1 MQRTVFYVFLFTTI
15 LVASASGDEAE
26 TRAAQILK
34 KIPLIDGHNDVPWVL
49 RDKHQRNWD
58 RINFMDTTTL
68 AEPMHTDIPRLRRGG
83 MGAQFWS
90 VYVPVEIKG
99 AEAVQAVWEQINI
112 VRRMVDRY
120 PDTFEFAYTAD
131 DILRIHKK
139 GKIGSLIGVE
149 GGHCINNSL
158 AVLRELYAAG
168 ARYMTLTHSENTDW
182 ADSATAAPTHNG
194 LTDFGKK
201 VVQEMN
207 WLGMLVDLSHVS
219 PKTMKDALEVTQTP
233 VIFSH
238 SSARAISNH
247 PRNVPDDV
255 LELVAANGGV
265 VMVNFATGFISE
277 KARQY
282 DADQKAAEARWKRLY
297 PEDPVRVKKE
307 LEDWKTSNP
316 NPRATLQQVADHIDH
331 IRKIAGIDSIG
342 IGSDFDGI
350 PHTPIGLE
358 DVSKFPQLL
367 GELLR
372 RGYSEEDVSKIAG
385 LNVLRV
391 MKKTEEV
398 SATLRKQRG
407 PLESETPVK

>member
-1 MQRTVFYVFLFTTI
+1 MQRTVFFAFFLATT
-15 LVASASGDEAE
+15 LVGSASGDDAEA
-26 TRAAQILK
+26 RAAQILK

-49 RDKHQRNWD
+49 QDKHHRSWD

-68 AEPMHTDIPRLRRGG
+68 PEPMHTDIPRLRRGG
-83 MGAQFWS
+83 VGAQFWS
-90 VYVPVEIKG
+90 VYVPVEVKS
-99 AEAVQAVWEQINI
+99 AAAVQAVWEQINI
-112 VRRMVDRY
+112 VRKMVHRY
-120 PDTFEFAYTAD
+120 PDVFEFAYTAD

-158 AVLRELYAAG
+158 AVLRELYASG

-182 ADSATAAPTHNG
+182 ADSATAAPAHDG

-207 WLGMLVDLSHVS
+207 WLGMLVDISHVS
-219 PKTMKDALEVTQTP
+219 PKTMKDTLQVTQAP

-238 SSARAISNH
+238 SSARALSNH

-255 LELVAANGGV
+255 LKLVSANGGV
-265 VMVNFATGFISE
+265 VMVNFATSFVSE
-277 KARQY
+277 KARLY
-282 DADQKAAEARWKRLY
+282 SAEEKGEESRLTRLY
-297 PEDPVRVKKE
+297 PEDPERVKKE
-307 LEDWKTSNP
+307 LEEWKSSNP

-350 PHTPIGLE
+350 P
-358 DVSKFPQLL
+358 
-367 GELLR
+367 
-372 RGYSEEDVSKIAG
+372 Y
-385 LNVLRV
+385 
-391 MKKTEEV
+391 
-398 SATLRKQRG
+398 
-407 PLESETPVK
+407 